1 MGEGHPDPGRAAPS
15 HAGVNEQGAGQ
26 FRRGDERAAVE
37 LREALVLAGS
47 AAVIGSPAS
56 HDRLLELIVE
66 TAAEVIGASA
76 ALLFVV
82 DRQRGELI
90 YEVSVGPQGESIER
104 RRVPL
109 DRGLA
114 GMVAATGQPMI
125 VSDASEA
132 DLASDV
138 ALALGHTPRS
148 ILVVPLGYGTQ
159 ITGVLEL
166 LDRVDGTAFNQVH
179 LALLGR
185 FASQAAIAIEQSRA
199 HRDMRALIHEL
210 LVVDDSPASRG
221 AAAAVLDR
229 ARAFVDR
236 MGADVDAREA
246 LELAGL
252 VREIAWRGEAEF
264 VAVRA
269 ILNGFAEYLRSRPG
283 DDGEASLGGRL

>member
-1 MGEGHPDPGRAAPS
+1 VGDSLPEAEGTGQLRPGEEHAA
-15 HAGVNEQGAGQ
+15 A
-26 FRRGDERAAVE
+26 E

-47 AAVIGSPAS
+47 AGVIGSPVS
-56 HDRLLELIVE
+56 HDRLLEMIVE
-66 TAAEVIGASA
+66 TAAEVIGARA

-90 YEVSVGPQGESIER
+90 YEVSVGPQGETIER
-104 RRVPL
+104 QRVPM

-114 GMVAATGQPMI
+114 GLVAATGQPMI
-125 VSDASEA
+125 VTDASEA
-132 DLASDV
+132 DLASEV
-138 ALALGHTPRS
+138 ARALGHLPRS
-148 ILVVPLGYGTQ
+148 ILVVPLGYGSQ

-166 LDRVDGTAFNQVH
+166 LDPVDGTAFGPAH

-199 HRDMRALIHEL
+199 HRDMRALLDEL
-210 LVVDDSPASRG
+210 LRSDDSQSSRDS
-221 AAAAVLDR
+221 AATVLDR
-229 ARAFVDR
+229 AGAFVDR

-269 ILNGFAEYLRSRPG
+269 ILTGFAEYLRSRPG
-283 DDGEASLGGRL
+283 NGGDGGGGVGW